1 VASKKRPAPGIQPKG
16 PGVWELFAEAGR
28 DPLTG
33 KRVRVSRIYRGS
45 LREAKVER
53 AKLVAEASTGRHT
66 GTKATMDDLCVEW
79 LVELERKNRKPTT
92 IYNYGR
98 RYRHDIQ
105 PTMGR
110 TEVRKVTPKMVSD
123 LLLAH
128 QRRGASAGSVGTIH
142 IVLSSMLT
150 QACRW
155 GWRDDN
161 PARWVEKPSRDDVVP
176 IVPTPEEVR
185 ALIDAARQS
194 KRPEYAR
201 FFLLSATTGLRRGEM
216 CGIRFTDIDQE
227 SGVLTVRTGITHVP
241 GRPRIEGSSK
251 NRRMR
256 AVALGPK
263 ALQLVEAQRTMMAE
277 RASQVGGDLAG
288 DAFVFSDAE
297 DGGVAWRPDSTTQY
311 FTRLR
316 AATDVRP
323 EVKLKHLRKFMETY
337 GQVLG
342 FSLSE
347 VALRAGHDPAVA
359 ARFYTGRV
367 AKSDLDLATA
377 VEGLLSSA

>member
-1 VASKKRPAPGIQPKG
+1 M
-16 PGVWELFAEAGR
+16 
-28 DPLTG
+28 
-33 KRVRVSRIYRGS
+33 
-45 LREAKVER
+45 
-53 AKLVAEASTGRHT
+53 AEASTGRHT
-66 GTKATMDDLCVEW
+66 GAKATMDDLCGEW

-92 IYNYGR
+92 IYNYER

-105 PTMGR
+105 PTLGR
-110 TEVRKVTPKMVSD
+110 TQVRKVTPKMVSD

-128 QRRGASAGSVGTIH
+128 QRRGVSAGSVGTIH

-161 PARWVEKPSRDDVVP
+161 PARWIEKPSRDDVVP

-185 ALIDAARQS
+185 ALIEAARQS

-216 CGIRFTDIDQE
+216 CGMRFTDIDQE
-227 SGVLTVRTGITHVP
+227 TGVLTVRTGITHVP

-256 AVALGPK
+256 AVALGPR
-263 ALQLVEAQRTMMAE
+263 ALGLVEAQRKLMLDRAAE
-277 RASQVGGDLAG
+277 VEGKLDGE
-288 DAFVFSDAE
+288 AFVFSDAA
-297 DGGVAWRPDSTTQY
+297 DGGVPWRPDSTTQY

-316 AATDVRP
+316 SATDVRQ

-337 GQVLG
+337 GQSLG
-342 FSLSE
+342 FSLAD

-359 ARFYTGRV
+359 GRFYTGRV
-367 AKSDLDLATA
+367 AESDYALASEIESLLDRP
-377 VEGLLSSA
+377 